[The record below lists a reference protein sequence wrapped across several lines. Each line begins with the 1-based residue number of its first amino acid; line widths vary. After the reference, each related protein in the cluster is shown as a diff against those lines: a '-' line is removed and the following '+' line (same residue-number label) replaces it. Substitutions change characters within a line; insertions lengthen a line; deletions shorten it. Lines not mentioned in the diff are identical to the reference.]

1 MNIVDRETFL
11 RMPAGTIFAEYK
23 PCVFIGGFQIKTD
36 TGHMVEN
43 PMFGKPFW
51 SFLGSMPLEPYFKGF
66 DGGGGPFTFGSYPV
80 EWCVYDD
87 SSADYFETDMIAIFE
102 PHEVTQLIEVLKWAL
117 NGCAGEV
124 KTGVMSDGK

>member
-1 MNIVDRETFL
+1 MNIVDREKFL

-43 PMFGKPFW
+43 PMFGEPFW
-51 SFLGSMPLEPYFKGF
+51 SFLGSMPLEPYFKDF
-66 DGGGGPFTFGSYPV
+66 DGGEGPFECGNYPV

-102 PHEVTQLIEVLKWAL
+102 PHEVLHLIEVLKWAL
-117 NGCAGEV
+117 NGCTGEV
-124 KTGVMSDGK
+124 NI